1 MSKKSAGFFLGAI
14 FGCCCWRCS
23 WSFPGSTFR
32 RGDSRFGCRCCN
44 DAWDSALDS
53 YERTSKVVSTKIDEV
68 KPTVDAKTDELRA
81 KVDLARERMDQLRE
95 SLSDAVTS
103 ASNTVADAADVVA
116 DSFVVP
122 EPTATTAE
130 AQAVRI
136 ENVESHEQENA
147 GEGYQEA

>member
-14 FGCCCWRCS
+14 FGAAAGAVAGLFLAPRS
-23 WSFPGSTFR
+23 GEETR
-32 RGDSRFGCRCCN
+32 ALAADAVN

-103 ASNTVADAADVVA
+103 VADAADVVA

-136 ENVESHEQENA
+136 ENVESHEQQNA

>member
-1 MSKKSAGFFLGAI
+1 MSKKSAGFFLGAVFGAAAGAVAGI
-14 FGCCCWRCS
+14 FLAPRSGEETRALAA
-23 WSFPGSTFR
+23 
-32 RGDSRFGCRCCN
+32 DAVN

-68 KPTVDAKTDELRA
+68 KPTVNAKTDELRA

-116 DSFVVP
+116 DS
-122 EPTATTAE
+122 
-130 AQAVRI
+130 
-136 ENVESHEQENA
+136 
-147 GEGYQEA
+147 